1 MLEEALSTR
10 RRVPDLSPWPTPLA
24 LLALA
29 RVRSARR
36 DRAGARSL
44 LREART
50 IVEAYPDAGIL
61 PTLLERQERELNK
74 RRRRE
79 TALTEE
85 LTARELAVLRL
96 FDGERSHRQMEES
109 LYVSINTVK
118 THVKSIYRKLGVS
131 SRDEALTRAREKA
144 LL

>member
-1 MLEEALSTR
+1 
-10 RRVPDLSPWPTPLA
+10 
-24 LLALA
+24 
-29 RVRSARR
+29 
-36 DRAGARSL
+36 
-44 LREART
+44 
-50 IVEAYPDAGIL
+50 VEAYPDAGIL